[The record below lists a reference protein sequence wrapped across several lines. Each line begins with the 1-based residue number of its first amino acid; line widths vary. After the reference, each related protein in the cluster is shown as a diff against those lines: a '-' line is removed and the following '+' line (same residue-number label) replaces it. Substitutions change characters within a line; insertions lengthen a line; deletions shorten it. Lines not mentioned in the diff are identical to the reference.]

1 MQLLTQFLLTMLTNA
16 TVQQLILLGLREA
29 AKRSDNTID
38 DQVVAIVENGYKT
51 ALTRSSV
58 RSRWSDEPGA
68 SIRLYR
74 NTGIW

>member
-38 DQVVAIVENGYKT
+38 DQGRGHRRERLQNRVDPIKRAVEVV
-51 ALTRSSV
+51 R
-58 RSRWSDEPGA
+58 
-68 SIRLYR
+68 
-74 NTGIW
+74 

>member
-38 DQVVAIVENGYKT
+38 DQVVAIVENGYKNR
-51 ALTRSSV
+51 ADPIKRAVEVV
-58 RSRWSDEPGA
+58 R
-68 SIRLYR
+68 
-74 NTGIW
+74 